1 MIRYRPPLVPV
12 LTVALVAAV
21 SLTTRAASSLAGLAD
36 TLRITSAANVTL
48 RTSPDPASPAVGQLP
63 LGTEVADVGLPG
75 LDKRWVR
82 VKLADDREGWLLASL
97 TKKID
102 PAWRWP
108 TFDRIIAERLG
119 RKGDGF
125 QASAELVAF
134 IDRIAPQYTDPDGRG
149 RLEYSRLQAM
159 AATLAAIPP
168 GGSRRDPYQ
177 SWLGVHKAELVLDEA
192 GNRWMMSDA
201 SIWERHARLAST
213 ESGDDVAWF
222 AVTNG
227 LAGECEG
234 RLVCYLNARNRLYGE
249 YLRRYPRG
257 THAAEAVDV
266 IRSTA
271 DLLAATLTS
280 KSAYTFD
287 AKRESKDLSSVLDAL
302 TGAVKDTRV
311 TNKDAALASLS
322 ALRRLG

>member
-1 MIRYRPPLVPV
+1 MTRYRPPLVVSTAV
-12 LTVALVAAV
+12 LVIAASFSGAAAV
-21 SLTTRAASSLAGLAD
+21 PAD
-36 TLRITSAANVTL
+36 TLRITAAANVTV
-48 RTSPDPASPAVGQLP
+48 RTLPDTAAPAVGQLP

-75 LDKRWVR
+75 LDKTWVR
-82 VKLADDREGWLLASL
+82 VKLPDAREGWLMANL

-125 QASAELVAF
+125 QASAELVGF

-149 RLEYSRLQAM
+149 RLEYSRLRAM
-159 AATLAAIPP
+159 AATLGAIPP
-168 GGSRRDPYQ
+168 GGSRHEPYE
-177 SWLGVHKAELVLDEA
+177 SWLVAHKTDLVLDDA
-192 GNRWMMSDA
+192 GHRWMMSDA
-201 SIWERHARLAST
+201 AIWERHARVSST
-213 ESGDDVAWF
+213 ESGDDIAWF

-227 LAGECEG
+227 LSGECEG
-234 RLVCYLNARNRLYGE
+234 RLVCYLSARNRLYGE

-257 THAAEAVDV
+257 THATEAVDV

-271 DLLAATLTS
+271 DLLAATSSS
-280 KSAYTFD
+280 KAAYVFD
-287 AKRESKDLSSVLDAL
+287 AKHDSKDLSSVLDAL

-311 TNKDAALASLS
+311 PNKDAAIASLQ
-322 ALRRLG
+322 ALRR